1 MLLVGLLW
9 VVRYWQ
15 SAAFGLYEDDLTHLP
30 TAAAMTLSEV
40 FSFAFN
46 PERILNL
53 HGQGHPLHYTFIY
66 PLTNLGWRIADINGP
81 YWIGFAIEA
90 LNVVLIFALLRRLHS
105 QAYAVLGGLA
115 YVLYSADTTQAFL
128 TYSLG
133 LHPSLTMFLLAAHSY
148 LSNKRW
154 LAFLLVTL
162 TLFTYE
168 SPFTV
173 FFAFP
178 LVVAIANRRWSRAQT
193 VDLLIIAIILVGV
206 VLLRIV
212 VGDDRVGNLSY
223 WEALSI
229 PIVHMIEGPPVSL
242 GTYLYRPFQTVQALN
257 LEITAAIVLASG
269 LFALVISRLNLET
282 PKRELREAL
291 GSLRNKSNRFSSAW
305 ESLPNEVRQLILLGL
320 SGLIMM
326 VLAYPLTFTV
336 RAYAISGRDTRV
348 HAAGVIGAAFLLG
361 AVMLLILWIADSY
374 QRKRV
379 AVLLL
384 AVWLGLMAGFG
395 FVIQRDYRLAWTYQ
409 QEFWSDLVQ
418 LVPDVEDG
426 TVILVDPGG
435 LTDTRHIG
443 ANYWNLPRVL
453 EQLYVFPGDW
463 DRPPRVYRLTEN
475 WKDGIITSDGVLA
488 LDASTVFAPPSTL
501 GMADPANAIL
511 ITTDDGK
518 PNRVQAPIGIGDQII
533 EFMTSS
539 RMNEPQ
545 FAHGF
550 LYRYLIDTNRV
561 PVITDE

>member
-1 MLLVGLLW
+1 
-9 VVRYWQ
+9 
-15 SAAFGLYEDDLTHLP
+15 
-30 TAAAMTLSEV
+30 
-40 FSFAFN
+40 
-46 PERILNL
+46 
-53 HGQGHPLHYTFIY
+53 
-66 PLTNLGWRIADINGP
+66 
-81 YWIGFAIEA
+81 
-90 LNVVLIFALLRRLHS
+90 
-105 QAYAVLGGLA
+105 
-115 YVLYSADTTQAFL
+115 
-128 TYSLG
+128 
-133 LHPSLTMFLLAAHSY
+133 
-148 LSNKRW
+148 
-154 LAFLLVTL
+154 
-162 TLFTYE
+162 
-168 SPFTV
+168 
-173 FFAFP
+173 
-178 LVVAIANRRWSRAQT
+178 
-193 VDLLIIAIILVGV
+193 
-206 VLLRIV
+206 
-212 VGDDRVGNLSY
+212 
-223 WEALSI
+223 
-229 PIVHMIEGPPVSL
+229 
-242 GTYLYRPFQTVQALN
+242 
-257 LEITAAIVLASG
+257 
-269 LFALVISRLNLET
+269 
-282 PKRELREAL
+282 
-291 GSLRNKSNRFSSAW
+291 
-305 ESLPNEVRQLILLGL
+305 
-320 SGLIMM
+320 MM